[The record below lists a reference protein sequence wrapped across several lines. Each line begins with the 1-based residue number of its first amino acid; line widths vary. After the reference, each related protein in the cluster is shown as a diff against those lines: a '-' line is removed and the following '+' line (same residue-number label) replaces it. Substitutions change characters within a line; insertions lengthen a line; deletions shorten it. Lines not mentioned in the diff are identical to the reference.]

1 MSDNNYLDWLF
12 ADLDEVRNEDRNEE
26 RKCLKNT

>member
-1 MSDNNYLDWLF
+1 MCDVYKKLET
-12 ADLDEVRNEDRNEE
+12 DLNEVRNEYRNEE

>member
-12 ADLDEVRNEDRNEE
+12 ADLDEVRNEDRNED
-26 RKCLKNT
+26 RNNA